1 MIDNEIGELDF
12 TAPAKAKPEPAKRV
26 KAVRKAAQKA
36 VTAVAEE
43 RKAVAPVEQRTAP
56 RSEMVAFLE
65 RAVKDPSIDVSKL
78 KALIEIQVD
87 IEDRRKEAEFQTAMV
102 TISNAIPQV
111 GKNGRVDLKDKGS
124 YSFAR
129 WPDMD
134 RVLRP
139 LMAENGI
146 RLSFTTQQREG
157 GGGIVIATA
166 THNNGKSTS
175 AEVPLPLDSGPGR
188 NNLQAMGSTISYGKR
203 YGAEMLFNIVRVDAD
218 DDDDGM
224 SFGAETISHD
234 QFSELMDRLQAAGTT
249 EEAFSNALMIPD
261 LGSMHPSMFN
271 YAMSLLVKRAEKRLQ
286 AGRRS

>member
-12 TAPAKAKPEPAKRV
+12 TAPVKAKAEPAKRV
-26 KAVRKAAQKA
+26 KAVRKSAQKA
-36 VTAVAEE
+36 VSAVVEE
-43 RKAVAPVEQRTAP
+43 QKAVAPVEQRATP
-56 RSEMVAFLE
+56 QSEMVAFLE

-78 KALIEIQVD
+78 KSLIEIQVD

-102 TISNAIPQV
+102 AISNAIPQV
-111 GKNGRVDLKDKGS
+111 GKNGRVEMKDKGS

-134 RVLRP
+134 RALRP
-139 LMAENGI
+139 LMAEHGI

-286 AGRRS
+286 AERRS